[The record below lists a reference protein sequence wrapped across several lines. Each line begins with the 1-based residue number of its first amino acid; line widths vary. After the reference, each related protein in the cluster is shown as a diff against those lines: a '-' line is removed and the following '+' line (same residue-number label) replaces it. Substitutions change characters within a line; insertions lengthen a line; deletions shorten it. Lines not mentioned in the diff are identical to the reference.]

1 MTDAISVWIHVV
13 AVSAWIGPQFFLFI
27 VAIPALRTVEDAR
40 VRARLMRTIVTRF
53 AWLAWGA
60 MAMIIASGIGN
71 LIVVSDETPFDLWDR
86 DYRWW
91 GLFTEK
97 MALVFIVVVLTAIHT
112 LFVGPRQLRL
122 AERLDANPKDIRTF
136 RLWSMALSGFA
147 LLASIGVVYFG
158 VLLADHNYSFVFD
171 GPRR

>member
-1 MTDAISVWIHVV
+1 MTDAISVWIHVI
-13 AVSAWIGPQFFLFI
+13 AVSIWIGPQFFMFI

-53 AWLAWGA
+53 GWLAWGA
-60 MAMIIASGIGN
+60 MAMTIASGIGN
-71 LIVVSDETPFDLWDR
+71 LLVVSDEAPFDLWDR

-122 AERLDANPKDIRTF
+122 AERLDADPKDLRTL
-136 RLWSMALSGFA
+136 RRWSMALSGFA
-147 LLASIGVVYFG
+147 LLASIGAVYFG
-158 VLLADHNYSFVFD
+158 ALLANHDYSFVF
-171 GPRR
+171 GPRT